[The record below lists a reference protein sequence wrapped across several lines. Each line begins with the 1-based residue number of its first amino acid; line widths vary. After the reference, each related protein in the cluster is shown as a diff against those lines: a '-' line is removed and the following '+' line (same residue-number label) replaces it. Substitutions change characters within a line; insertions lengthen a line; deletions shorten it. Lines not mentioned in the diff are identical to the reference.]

1 MDRFVTKKI
10 RLDLTTVATEENV
23 DDPHSTIDKSIQA
36 PLEAP
41 SFKYLFNDFYKVLAV
56 EGKKLSVIC
65 QNCQKIVNGSTN
77 SSGNFLSHIKL
88 KHNSLMH
95 QVNEARKRHDVSK
108 TTEIQTKLFSGQT
121 KKWSKEKIGN
131 LVFNYIIQEMR
142 PLVTCEKPAFRE
154 LIIGLTGLTSADS
167 ILLPDRNYISKKL
180 NSSYTN
186 YISMLTSL
194 LNKQQYICTT
204 ADIWSTNN
212 KSYLG
217 MTCHFIEE
225 ISYTRHS
232 YVLGCRRIKGGHNY
246 LNIAEVIN
254 EITQTYQISTSKIT
268 HTITDNASNFGKAFR
283 TFSTTLCEKSNTYGV
298 GNFSSDSDSNTIGEN
313 SDSEDDECC
322 EIQHVD
328 LYPLLSEE
336 SNEHHED
343 ISICLPDHMKC
354 CAHTL
359 NLIATTDIAKITD
372 RSYLQISNAT
382 FEKLFKFWNLVSR
395 STSASDT
402 VSDKCNC
409 KFPVPVITRWNSM
422 YDAAKKI
429 LFYKEKLIPVFEE
442 LKLNKLKTTEW
453 LFLQEYCEVMEPL
466 ASALDKL
473 QGEKKS
479 YLGYVA
485 PTILSI
491 RLLLLNLTNRRV
503 YCKPLSL
510 CIIQNLEKR
519 FDYLFNLDSSKSKA
533 FIIASISHPKFKMN
547 WVPIRY
553 RSFCRNLFVNEC
565 NTLSAVINSSPN
577 SGSSSEENDESD
589 DEFFN
594 NLLQSS
600 FPENFIDDNSNESHC
615 STKSRNTNL
624 AGIQSSSF
632 LNSKKKD
639 LTMLD
644 SFGIV
649 KNVFLKY
656 NTTLP
661 SSAPVERLF
670 SGAIQVLT
678 PRRNRLKDTTFEKLL
693 CCRCSL
699 K

>member
-1 MDRFVTKKI
+1 M
-10 RLDLTTVATEENV
+10 
-23 DDPHSTIDKSIQA
+23 
-36 PLEAP
+36 
-41 SFKYLFNDFYKVLAV
+41 
-56 EGKKLSVIC
+56 
-65 QNCQKIVNGSTN
+65 
-77 SSGNFLSHIKL
+77 
-88 KHNSLMH
+88 
-95 QVNEARKRHDVSK
+95 
-108 TTEIQTKLFSGQT
+108 
-121 KKWSKEKIGN
+121 
-131 LVFNYIIQEMR
+131 VFNYIIQEMR
-142 PLVTCEKPAFRE
+142 PLITCEKPAFKQ

-167 ILLPDRNYISKKL
+167 ALLPDRNYISKKL

-232 YVLGCRRIKGGHNY
+232 YVLGCKRIKGGHNY

-283 TFSTTLCEKSNTYGV
+283 TFSTTLCEKSNNYNV
-298 GNFSSDSDSNTIGEN
+298 GNLSSDSDSNTIGEN
-313 SDSEDDECC
+313 SDSEDDECS

-328 LYPLLSEE
+328 IYPLLSEE
-336 SNEHHED
+336 SNEHSED

-354 CAHTL
+354 SAHTL
-359 NLIATTDIAKITD
+359 NLIATTDITKISD
-372 RSYLQISNAT
+372 RSYLQISKAT
-382 FEKLFKFWNLVSR
+382 FEKLFKFWNLISR
-395 STSASDT
+395 STAAADT
-402 VSDKCNC
+402 VSDKCDC
-409 KFPVPVITRWNSM
+409 KFPVPVITRWNSL

-429 LFYKEKLIPVFEE
+429 LFYKEKLVPVFEE
-442 LKLNKLKTTEW
+442 LKLNKLRTTEW
-453 LFLQEYCEVMEPL
+453 LFLKEYCEVMEPL

-473 QGEKKS
+473 QGEKRS

-491 RLLLLNLTNRRV
+491 RLLLLNSTNIRV

-519 FDYLFNLDSSKSKA
+519 FDYLFNLSSSKSKA
-533 FIIASISHPKFKMN
+533 FILASVSHPKFKMN
-547 WVPIRY
+547 WVPVRY
-553 RSFCRNLFVNEC
+553 KNVCRNIFVSEC
-565 NTLSAVINSSPN
+565 NTSAVTNSSPD

-589 DEFFN
+589 DDIFYN
-594 NLLQSS
+594 NLLENN
-600 FPENFIDDNSNESHC
+600 FPENVIGDDSNESQC
-615 STKSRNTNL
+615 FTKRRNTNL
-624 AGIQSSSF
+624 AGIQSSSY

-644 SFGIV
+644 SFNIV

-693 CCRCSL
+693 CCRCSVA

>member
-10 RLDLTTVATEENV
+10 RLDLATGAQEENA
-23 DDPHSTIDKSIQA
+23 DDPHLDKSNQA
-36 PLEAP
+36 PLEPP
-41 SFKYLFNDFYKVLAV
+41 SFKYLFNDFYKVLTV

-65 QNCQKIVNGSTN
+65 QNCQKVVNGSTN

-88 KHNSLMH
+88 KHNSLM
-95 QVNEARKRHDVSK
+95 QKVNQARKRHDVSK
-108 TTEIQTKLFSGQT
+108 TTEIQTKLFSGPT
-121 KKWSKEKIGN
+121 KKWSKDKIGN

-142 PLVTCEKPAFRE
+142 PLITCEKPAFRQ
-154 LIIGLTGLTSADS
+154 LIFGLTGLTSADS
-167 ILLPDRNYISKKL
+167 VLLPDRNYISKKL

-246 LNIAEVIN
+246 LNISELIN

-283 TFSTTLCEKSNTYGV
+283 TFSTTLCEKSNTYDV
-298 GNFSSDSDSNTIGEN
+298 GNLSSDSDSNTIGEN
-313 SDSEDDECC
+313 SESEDDEGC
-322 EIQHVD
+322 EIQYVD

-336 SNEHHED
+336 SNEHSED
-343 ISICLPDHMKC
+343 ISICLPDHMNC

-372 RSYLQISNAT
+372 RSYLQISKAT

-395 STSASDT
+395 STAASDT

-429 LFYKEKLIPVFEE
+429 LYYKEKLIPVFDE
-442 LKLNKLKTTEW
+442 LKLNKLKMTEW
-453 LFLQEYCEVMEPL
+453 LFLNEYCEVMEPL

-473 QGEKKS
+473 QGEKRS

-491 RLLLLNLTNRRV
+491 RLLLLKSTNRV

-519 FDYLFNLDSSKSKA
+519 FDYLFNLNSSKSKA

-553 RSFCRNLFVNEC
+553 KNLCRNLFVSEC
-565 NTLSAVINSSPN
+565 NTLSAVISSTPN
-577 SGSSSEENDESD
+577 SGSSSEENNESD
-589 DEFFN
+589 DDNFYN
-594 NLLQSS
+594 NLL
-600 FPENFIDDNSNESHC
+600 ENCIDENLNESQC
-615 STKSRNTNL
+615 TTEKRNTNL

-632 LNSKKKD
+632 LNSKNKN
-639 LTMLD
+639 LIMLD
-644 SFGIV
+644 SFFIV

-656 NTTLP
+656 NTSLP

-693 CCRCSL
+693 CCRCNL
-699 K
+699 

>member
-1 MDRFVTKKI
+1 M
-10 RLDLTTVATEENV
+10 
-23 DDPHSTIDKSIQA
+23 Q
-36 PLEAP
+36 
-41 SFKYLFNDFYKVLAV
+41 KV
-56 EGKKLSVIC
+56 K
-65 QNCQKIVNGSTN
+65 
-77 SSGNFLSHIKL
+77 
-88 KHNSLMH
+88 
-95 QVNEARKRHDVSK
+95 EARKRHDVSK
-108 TTEIQTKLFSGQT
+108 TTEIQTKLFSDPA
-121 KKWSKEKIGN
+121 KKWSKEKIGD

-142 PLVTCEKPAFRE
+142 PLITCEKPAFQQ
-154 LIIGLTGLTSADS
+154 LILGLTGLTSADS
-167 ILLPDRNYISKKL
+167 VLLPDRNYISKKL
-180 NSSYTN
+180 NTSYTN

-194 LNKQQYICTT
+194 LIKQQYICTT

-225 ISYTRHS
+225 ISYTHHS

-254 EITQTYQISTSKIT
+254 EITHTFQIINSKIT
-268 HTITDNASNFGKAFR
+268 HTITD
-283 TFSTTLCEKSNTYGV
+283 
-298 GNFSSDSDSNTIGEN
+298 I
-313 SDSEDDECC
+313 
-322 EIQHVD
+322 
-328 LYPLLSEE
+328 YPLLSEE
-336 SNEHHED
+336 SNEHSEG

-372 RSYLQISNAT
+372 RSYLQISKGT

-395 STSASDT
+395 STAASDT
-402 VSDKCNC
+402 VSDKCN
-409 KFPVPVITRWNSM
+409 S
-422 YDAAKKI
+422 KKI

-453 LFLQEYCEVMEPL
+453 LFLKEYCEVMEPL

-473 QGEKKS
+473 QGEKRS

-491 RLLLLNLTNRRV
+491 RLFLLNSTNRRG

-519 FDYLFNLDSSKSKA
+519 FDYLFNLSSSKSKA
-533 FIIASISHPKFKMN
+533 FILASISHPKFKMN
-547 WVPIRY
+547 WVPVRY
-553 RSFCRNLFVNEC
+553 KNVCRNLFIDEC
-565 NTLSAVINSSPN
+565 NTLSAIINSSPN

-589 DEFFN
+589 DDKFYN
-594 NLLQSS
+594 NLLENSS
-600 FPENFIDDNSNESHC
+600 PENCIDDNTNESQCSNER
-615 STKSRNTNL
+615 RNTNL
-624 AGIQSSSF
+624 SGIQSSSF

-644 SFGIV
+644 SFHIV

-678 PRRNRLKDTTFEKLL
+678 PRRNCLKDTTFEKLL
-693 CCRCSL
+693 CCRCSVA